1 MQPIDAYKDTAVR
14 AKRFLSLHDGLMN
27 TRQRAIRADWKSSF
41 NRLMHWRQS
50 TDIQRVDSRD
60 AIIVLREGSGLQPD
74 DFTKESLDDL
84 LRSSLTFGVSALDRY
99 VHERIFKGFVSAYRA
114 GNLNKQQREF
124 NIPATLA
131 MEIVEKNRKAN
142 KNGDTVRPAN
152 EIRKAVQEILHKR
165 PFQSWR
171 EVEYAFCLIG
181 VTGLAGKLQ
190 AIFGVGDF
198 GSIKKQ
204 LNKIAERRNHIVH
217 EGDLARHQRGGAVKA
232 QRIERKFVEDSLN
245 FLDDFVRALEQA

>member
-1 MQPIDAYKDTAVR
+1 MEPIDAYQDTAVR
-14 AKRFLSLHDGLMN
+14 AKRLLSLHDGLIN
-27 TRQRAIRADWKSSF
+27 TRQRSIRVDWKSSF
-41 NRLMHWRQS
+41 NQLMHWRQS
-50 TDIQRVDSRD
+50 AAIQRVDSRD
-60 AIIVLREGSGLQPD
+60 AVIVLRDGSGLQPD

-99 VHERIFKGFVSAYRA
+99 VHERIIKGFVTAYRA
-114 GNLNKQQREF
+114 GDLNKQQKEF
-124 NIPATLA
+124 NIPASLA
-131 MEIVEKNRKAN
+131 MQIVEKSRKAN
-142 KNGDTVRPAN
+142 KNGDKIRPAN

-171 EVEYAFCLIG
+171 EVEYGFCLIG

-190 AIFGVGDF
+190 GIFGVGDF
-198 GSIKKQ
+198 SPIKKH

-232 QRIERKFVEDSLN
+232 QQIERKFIEESLT
-245 FLDDFVRALEQA
+245 FIDEFVDALEQT

>member
-1 MQPIDAYKDTAVR
+1 MQPIDAYQDTASR

-27 TRQRAIRADWKSSF
+27 TRQRAIRSDWKSNF
-41 NRLMHWRQS
+41 NQLMHWKQGVN
-50 TDIQRVDSRD
+50 IQRVDSRD

-99 VHERIFKGFVSAYRA
+99 VHERIIKGFVTAYKA

-131 MEIVEKNRKAN
+131 MEIVEKTRRAN
-142 KNGDTVRPAN
+142 QNGDKVRPAN
-152 EIRKAVQEILHKR
+152 DIRKAVQEILHQR

-171 EVEYAFCLIG
+171 EVEYGFCLIG
-181 VTGLAGKLQ
+181 TTGLAGKLQ
-190 AIFGVGDF
+190 ATFGVGDF
-198 GSIKKQ
+198 NPIKKQ

-217 EGDLARHQRGGAVKA
+217 EGDLARHQRGGEVKA
-232 QRIERKFVEDSLN
+232 QHIERKFVEDSLT
-245 FLDDFVRALEQA
+245 FLDDFVDALEQA